1 MIEGIRE
8 ILYMYRKLSKE
19 ILEILATLSRS
30 FTARRDGRLIQKY
43 ENSKQNN

>member
-8 ILYMYRKLSKE
+8 ILYRKLSKE
-19 ILEILATLSRS
+19 ILEILATLSRF

-43 ENSKQNN
+43 KNSEQNN